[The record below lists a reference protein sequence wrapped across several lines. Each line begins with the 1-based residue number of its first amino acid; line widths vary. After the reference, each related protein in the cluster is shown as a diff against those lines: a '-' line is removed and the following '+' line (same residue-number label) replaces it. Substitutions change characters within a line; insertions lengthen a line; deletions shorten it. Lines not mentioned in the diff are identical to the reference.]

1 MLETLFGSKLRAKVL
16 GWLYSHPG
24 ERYFVR
30 QLTALLKE
38 DSTNVSRE
46 LARLEKTGILVSTS
60 EGRQKYY
67 QANPQSPVFNEL
79 KNIVRKGFNTTPS
92 LSAEKG
98 QGDEVTSPIFN
109 ELKNL
114 VKKELNTTPSLSAEK
129 GQGDE
134 VIPLIN
140 IVRKTSH
147 ISPLSLDGRGT
158 GERVSEVIS
167 QRFNIPKDRLA
178 KFCRKHHIK
187 KMSLFGSVLRDD
199 FRPDSDIDI
208 LVEFEPGHV
217 PGFAIIDMEAEL
229 SQLVGRKVDL
239 RTANEL
245 SRYFRDKVVRE
256 AKVQYA
262 AD

>member
-1 MLETLFGSKLRAKVL
+1 MGIDIFNEKLTTFLFSKTRRSLL
-16 GWLYSHPG
+16 
-24 ERYFVR
+24 
-30 QLTALLKE
+30 ALLYGRPDE
-38 DSTNVSRE
+38 TFYINQLMQATGAGSGAVQRE
-46 LARLEKTGILVSTS
+46 LKLMTEAGILIRTKSGNQV
-60 EGRQKYY
+60 YY
-67 QANPQSPVFNEL
+67 QANPLCPIFKEL
-79 KNIVRKGFNTTPS
+79 NSLITKDLKATPS
-92 LSAEKG
+92 LS
-98 QGDEVTSPIFN
+98 T
-109 ELKNL
+109 
-114 VKKELNTTPSLSAEK
+114 EK

-140 IVRKTSH
+140 IVRKTFL

-167 QRFNIPKDRLA
+167 QHFNVPKDRLA
-178 KFCRKHHIK
+178 KYCRKHHIK
-187 KMSLFGSVLRDD
+187 KMSLFGSVLHDD

>member
-1 MLETLFGSKLRAKVL
+1 MPILGIIMLIMGIDIFNDKLATFLFSKTRRSLL
-16 GWLYSHPG
+16 
-24 ERYFVR
+24 
-30 QLTALLKE
+30 ALLYGRPDE
-38 DSTNVSRE
+38 TFYINQLMQATGAGSGAVQRE
-46 LARLEKTGILVSTS
+46 LKLMTEAGVLIRKKSGNQV
-60 EGRQKYY
+60 YY
-67 QANPQSPVFNEL
+67 QANQKSPVFDEL
-79 KNIVRKGFNTTPS
+79 KNIVRKTF
-92 LSAEKG
+92 L
-98 QGDEVTSPIFN
+98 
-109 ELKNL
+109 
-114 VKKELNTTPSLSAEK
+114 
-129 GQGDE
+129 
-134 VIPLIN
+134 
-140 IVRKTSH
+140 

-167 QRFNIPKDRLA
+167 HRFNIPKELLA
-178 KFCRKHHIK
+178 EYCRKHHIK
-187 KMSLFGSVLRDD
+187 RLSLFGSVLRDD
-199 FRPDSDIDI
+199 FRSDSDIDI